1 MRDIRTTNIL
11 LLVIAVP
18 VIFYLLNILS
28 FIFIP
33 LFGSMFI
40 ALLFLPLMRW
50 LEKKGVPKIG
60 SLLIAV
66 SLLIGII
73 FIGSTLIQISSREIM
88 QSDEVFLANA
98 NDKITSA
105 ILSVE
110 DFFGMTKEHSS
121 NVLLD

>member
-105 ILSVE
+105 ILSV
-110 DFFGMTKEHSS
+110 
-121 NVLLD
+121 